1 MNFQLRI
8 IDWEMS
14 TEKNRRDEGIEK
26 GKGEKERKREE
37 TNKSKERDNK
47 YILNRY

>member
-1 MNFQLRI
+1 MRI

-14 TEKNRRDEGIEK
+14 TEKNRRDEGIIEK
-26 GKGEKERKREE
+26 GKGEKGRKKEKA
-37 TNKSKERDNK
+37 NKSKERDNK